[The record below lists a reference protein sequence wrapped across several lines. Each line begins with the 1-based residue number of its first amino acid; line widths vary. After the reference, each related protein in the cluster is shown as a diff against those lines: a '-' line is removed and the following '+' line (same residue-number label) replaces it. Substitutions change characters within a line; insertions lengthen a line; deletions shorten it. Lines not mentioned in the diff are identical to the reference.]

1 MANRGE
7 DFAVAIEYKGEGIND
22 LVPKKDMPLLKDTD
36 SYLKLAQKRINR
48 WGGGPRSKGDCFA
61 YN

>member
-7 DFAVAIEYKGEGIND
+7 EFAVAIEYKGEGIND

-36 SYLKLAQKRINR
+36 SYIKLAQKRIKR
-48 WGGGPRSKGDCFA
+48 LGGSLER
-61 YN
+61 